1 MLTDSQR
8 EFGPRFITFVV
19 APPAWSNTT
28 EEHHVAEYPVR
39 RPVQSLPI
47 HPGEVLREDV
57 LLALRLSV
65 TAAAKQLG
73 VPRQTLHRI
82 LAERG
87 RTLILPTSQ
96 DGSNDGARL

>member
-1 MLTDSQR
+1 M
-8 EFGPRFITFVV
+8 
-19 APPAWSNTT
+19 
-28 EEHHVAEYPVR
+28 AEYPVR

-82 LAERG
+82 LAERVSRG
-87 RTLILPTSQ
+87 TQFSPVEGIENSPPR
-96 DGSNDGARL
+96 GSR